1 MLPLQKVKEIVSRY
15 SSLEKELSSGNVDPK
30 QFVNKSKEYANL
42 GNIIL
47 IAKEYINFD
56 NEKKDLEQILQD
68 KSSDKEII
76 EMAQKDLDDL
86 NKKRKNNENQLKIF
100 LLPRDEDDGKNAIVE
115 ISAGTGGLEASLF
128 APIYLKCKKKFAQKK
143 MATGDNKYFQK

>member
-1 MLPLQKVKEIVSRY
+1 MQT
-15 SSLEKELSSGNVDPK
+15 
-30 QFVNKSKEYANL
+30 L

-86 NKKRKNNENQLKIF
+86 HQ
-100 LLPRDEDDGKNAIVE
+100 
-115 ISAGTGGLEASLF
+115 
-128 APIYLKCKKKFAQKK
+128 KKKK
-143 MATGDNKYFQK
+143 